1 MLHSG
6 RWNGRV
12 VSWVNWKEFGDSG
25 IILGELLGTK
35 SEERNVEEEPS
46 VGLGEFLET
55 SG

>member
-6 RWNGRV
+6 RWDGRV
-12 VSWVNWKEFGDSG
+12 VYWVNWEGFGDSG
-25 IILGELLGTK
+25 IILGERLGTK
-35 SEERNVEEEPS
+35 LEERSVEEEPS